1 MASLTLMMGAA
12 VTFLIPKTCHCL
24 HRFRA
29 LAHNLGGKHCCSI
42 SSSQMEMQNFSAP
55 TQDHPARSGG
65 AGCEPSRLASGL
77 CALCDLPLCVWNIN
91 PEVIYFFPFLI
102 AWCPLLLELEGQRLP
117 GVKESLPSEGGK
129 VSRATEGMEGEYRHV
144 CCPKNDPQPVSA
156 GLSPRSLW
164 GLRAGVA

>member
-1 MASLTLMMGAA
+1 MSPAGWL
-12 VTFLIPKTCHCL
+12 
-24 HRFRA
+24 
-29 LAHNLGGKHCCSI
+29 LG
-42 SSSQMEMQNFSAP
+42 SA
-55 TQDHPARSGG
+55 
-65 AGCEPSRLASGL
+65 L
-77 CALCDLPLCVWNIN
+77 CAIFPSVSGISTQT
-91 PEVIYFFPFLI
+91 EVIYFFPFLI